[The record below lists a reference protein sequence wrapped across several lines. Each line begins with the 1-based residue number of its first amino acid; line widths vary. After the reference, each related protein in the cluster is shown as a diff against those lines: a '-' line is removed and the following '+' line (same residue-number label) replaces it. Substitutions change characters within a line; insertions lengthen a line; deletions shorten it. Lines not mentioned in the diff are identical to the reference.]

1 MSNDELLSFQEDFY
15 KRFGTFKDE
24 TPMGLP
30 RDVQRTGTYSINVD
44 SEDGKAMTAILEL
57 KVAEYI
63 IDATEKGV
71 ANGTEFQKKLLKL
84 QQAYMGVDS
93 QGNKKSLINVAKIE
107 KDLFSYS
114 PASVG
119 DDLYK
124 KGQKNLNDRL
134 TLISEKSLVPLKD
147 LYRDYK
153 QVERNLRSVLPVNL
167 KQGETLIERATA
179 NPTQFKRLKEGV
191 LTSFGGKYGKKEL
204 DSLITEVFMEDLTQ
218 KTFQK
223 TGTSSVLGSG
233 KELVTDVDMN
243 IDKLKEIIGFNDQQ
257 RNNMVK
263 DIIGEDRMKTLNSMV
278 KWMSE
283 QYDIE
288 KIKANIT
295 GIPRNFSVE
304 SYISRFYSINRGV
317 ISARYVGTEAVLQ
330 QFRLKGHKLFKVIIE
345 DPEVG
350 QLFMEIVKTGQPLSR
365 EKEIQFFN
373 ALVSNLNKINT
384 YANSENPE
392 QTVILNNNYKAKYT
406 EYDLSNQTLGA
417 RQ

>member
-1 MSNDELLSFQEDFY
+1 M
-15 KRFGTFKDE
+15 
-24 TPMGLP
+24 
-30 RDVQRTGTYSINVD
+30 
-44 SEDGKAMTAILEL
+44 
-57 KVAEYI
+57 
-63 IDATEKGV
+63 
-71 ANGTEFQKKLLKL
+71 
-84 QQAYMGVDS
+84 
-93 QGNKKSLINVAKIE
+93 
-107 KDLFSYS
+107 
-114 PASVG
+114 
-119 DDLYK
+119 
-124 KGQKNLNDRL
+124 
-134 TLISEKSLVPLKD
+134 
-147 LYRDYK
+147 
-153 QVERNLRSVLPVNL
+153 
-167 KQGETLIERATA
+167 
-179 NPTQFKRLKEGV
+179 

-392 QTVILNNNYKAKYT
+392 QTVIINDNYKAKFT
-406 EYDLSNQTLGA
+406 EYDKADQNIET